1 MSDTTIRP
9 RGRPRLFDEEAALDE
24 LTALFWRSGYSQTS
38 MADMVE
44 ASGIHKSSLYSTF
57 GTKQELFAKIL
68 RRYLAG
74 RMDMLSALLEL
85 AGPGIDGI
93 HAFLELIRSDV
104 VSGSTQDGCLLV
116 NSSTEL
122 CGTTPGYEEFGVEY
136 RTEMRERVSVLIGQ
150 AETDDR
156 RDPAVTDQRTDLFVT
171 FMLGLNV
178 IVRSGATE
186 AEIGRSID
194 AMHVTVDTWQR

>member
-1 MSDTTIRP
+1 VSDTTTRP
-9 RGRPRLFDEEAALDE
+9 RGRPRLFDEESALDE
-24 LTALFWRSGYSQTS
+24 LTALFWRRGYSQTS
-38 MADMVE
+38 IADMVG

-57 GTKQELFAKIL
+57 GTKQELFARIL

-85 AGPGIDGI
+85 AGPGIEGI

-122 CGTTPGYEEFGVEY
+122 CGSTPGYEEFGVEY

-156 RDPAVTDQRTDLFVT
+156 RDPSVTDQRTDLFVT